1 MIIEQFN
8 HLESYR
14 DTEKSIILYLINNI
28 DHLEDLTITSL
39 ALETYTSNATV
50 IRFCRKLGFDGF
62 RDFKIQLIKEAELQ
76 SKSIAVNPNTPFL
89 SSDSLPSVGNKIATL
104 ISNTLAKTEQNLNYD
119 QIEKAA
125 QMIIKCKR
133 TFMFARGDTFN
144 TCSSFVLKMNKVNEY
159 PILAN
164 QWENSAQSLTNLTT
178 NDCAVFVTYSGR
190 NSNFLH
196 FAEYLKEL
204 KIPTIVITGNI
215 KSKLVKLCD
224 VAIMVPMEENFD
236 EKIGVFS
243 SQVSIELV
251 LDIIYS
257 AIFKHNYQA
266 NLNKQIIFRK
276 TISKAL
282 REDEK

>member
-1 MIIEQFN
+1 MILEQFN
-8 HLESYR
+8 HLDSYR
-14 DTEKSIILYLINNI
+14 DTEKSIILYLVNNI
-28 DHLEDLTITSL
+28 DHLENLTITSL

-50 IRFCRKLGFDGF
+50 IRFCRKLGFQGF

-89 SSDSLPSVGNKIATL
+89 SSDSLPEVGTKIATL
-104 ISNTLAKTEQNLNYD
+104 ISNTLAKTEQNLNYN
-119 QIEKAA
+119 QIEKTV
-125 QMIIKCKR
+125 QMLIKSKR
-133 TFMFARGDTFN
+133 IFIFATGDTYI
-144 TCSSFVLKMNKVNEY
+144 TVSSFTSKMNKVNEY

-164 QWENSAQSLTNLTT
+164 QWDNPAQSIANLTT
-178 NDCAVFVTYSGR
+178 NDCALFVSYSGR
-190 NSNFLH
+190 NINFQH
-196 FAEYLKEL
+196 YAEYLKEL
-204 KIPTIVITGNI
+204 KIPTAIITGNL

-224 VAIMVPMEENFD
+224 IAIMIPMEENFD

-276 TISKAL
+276 TISKAM
-282 REDEK
+282 REEEK